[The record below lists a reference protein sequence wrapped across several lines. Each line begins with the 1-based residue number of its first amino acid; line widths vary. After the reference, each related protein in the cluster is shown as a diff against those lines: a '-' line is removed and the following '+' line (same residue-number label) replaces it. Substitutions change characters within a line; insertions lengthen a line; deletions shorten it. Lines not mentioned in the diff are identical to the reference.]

1 MAEKQE
7 RKQNPYITLPE
18 DNFVRDIMEG
28 KSREQAYI
36 DSFDT
41 DGMSEED
48 IKYKARLL
56 FQRRHI
62 RKHYQDIFQEM
73 QDKLATGSA
82 YTFEEGVFTLK
93 RLKDKTLLQLEDVQ
107 MARDEEIDRLLDEI
121 DQEKNP
127 KKREKLFAEVNKL
140 RRYRTVTTSESLAI
154 QGAIAE
160 LNKMHGFNEENV
172 NLGGVVNFIGG
183 AEISDEPLTKEQ
195 VIERVGYDPET
206 E

>member
-1 MAEKQE
+1 MKETSA
-7 RKQNPYITLPE
+7 RTGSPYITLPE

-28 KSREQAYI
+28 KSREDAYS
-36 DSFDT
+36 DNFDVE
-41 DGMSEED
+41 GMELED

-62 RKHYQDIFQEM
+62 RKHYQNIFQEM

-121 DQEKNP
+121 ELEKNP
-127 KKREKLFAEVNKL
+127 KKREKLFSEVNKI

-172 NLGGVVNFIGG
+172 NLGGAVTFVGG
-183 AEISDEPLTKEQ
+183 ETLDDAPLTDAQ
-195 VIERVGYDPET
+195 VAERLGYDPDED
-206 E
+206 

>member
-1 MAEKQE
+1 MKETSA
-7 RKQNPYITLPE
+7 RTGSPYITLPE

-28 KSREQAYI
+28 KSREEAYS
-36 DSFDT
+36 DNFDVE
-41 DGMSEED
+41 DMELED

-62 RKHYQDIFQEM
+62 RKHYQNIFKEM

-93 RLKDKTLLQLEDVQ
+93 RLKDKTLLQLEDIQ

-121 DQEKNP
+121 ELEKNP
-127 KKREKLFAEVNKL
+127 KKREKLFSEVNKI

-172 NLGGVVNFIGG
+172 NLGGAVTFVGG
-183 AEISDEPLTKEQ
+183 STLEDTPLTGDQ
-195 VIERVGYDPET
+195 VAERLGYDPE
-206 E
+206 EV

>member
-1 MAEKQE
+1 M
-7 RKQNPYITLPE
+7 
-18 DNFVRDIMEG
+18 
-28 KSREQAYI
+28 
-36 DSFDT
+36 
-41 DGMSEED
+41 
-48 IKYKARLL
+48 L
-56 FQRRHI
+56 FR
-62 RKHYQDIFQEM
+62 
-73 QDKLATGSA
+73 S
-82 YTFEEGVFTLK
+82 
-93 RLKDKTLLQLEDVQ
+93 
-107 MARDEEIDRLLDEI
+107 
-121 DQEKNP
+121 
-127 KKREKLFAEVNKL
+127 KREKLFAEVNKL